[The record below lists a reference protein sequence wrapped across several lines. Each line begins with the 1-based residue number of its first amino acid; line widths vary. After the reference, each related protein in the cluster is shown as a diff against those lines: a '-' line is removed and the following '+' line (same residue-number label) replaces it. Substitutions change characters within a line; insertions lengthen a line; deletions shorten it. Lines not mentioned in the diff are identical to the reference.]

1 LVDLAPPD
9 DLPVTAV
16 AHAQTFAA
24 AHASVTALLQLH
36 QHHHAGLGSEL
47 RPQLEQLEQLQVKLK
62 QHLVQI
68 AVFGRVSR
76 GKSAVLNALYGEK
89 VFQTGPLNGVTQWPR
104 SIRLPLQAWAAQPPE
119 NLEPIQSEPI
129 QIELVD
135 TPGLDEVA
143 GAIRGQMAQTV
154 AQEAD
159 LILCI
164 TAGLLTPTELQALSE
179 LAALHKPIILV
190 LNKQDL
196 YPELQPEQIHAQF
209 TDPNLAR
216 LITPAEMVMTSA
228 APAPVQVRQQWP
240 DGRSL
245 TAWENVPPNVQALQQ
260 KLVQILQ
267 AEASLISAT
276 QALSKAQQVEQMIV
290 EHIFQHHQ
298 PQAEQLIWRYSAGKA
313 LGILICRWLG
323 LDLLLG
329 LLADLLL
336 VRGLSKAYGFP
347 MTNLI
352 AQQLWPTLLRSV
364 GILLCSN
371 LADGWITSGLTGLE
385 AMQVNPLTKII
396 PALIPMI
403 AAGYGSYQVASRAQ
417 AGLRQGGIS
426 GPQGTQTTLQAIR
439 QHFRPSML
447 AARLNSTIV

>member
-9 DLPVTAV
+9 RPVTAV

-24 AHASVTALLQLH
+24 AHASITALLHLH
-36 QHHHAGLGSEL
+36 QHYHAGLSSEL
-47 RPQLEQLEQLQVKLK
+47 RPQLEQLEQLQTKLK
-62 QHLVQI
+62 QNLVQI
-68 AVFGRVSR
+68 AAFGLVSR

-104 SIRLPLQAWAAQPPE
+104 SIRLPLRAWAAQPQE
-119 NLEPIQSEPI
+119 NLEPIQL
-129 QIELVD
+129 ELVD

-143 GAIRGQMAQTV
+143 GAARGQMAQAV
-154 AQEAD
+154 GQEAD
-159 LILCI
+159 LILFV
-164 TAGLLTPTELQALSE
+164 TAGPLTPTELQALSE

-209 TDPNLAR
+209 TDPNLAH
-216 LITPAEMVMTSA
+216 LITPAEMVMTTA

-245 TAWENVPPNVQALQQ
+245 TTWETIPANVQVLQQ

-267 AEASLISAT
+267 AEASLISTT
-276 QALSKAQQVEQMIV
+276 QALTKAQQLEQFMVEQ
-290 EHIFQHHQ
+290 IFQHHQ
-298 PQAEQLIWRYSAGKA
+298 PQAEQLIWQYSAGKA
-313 LGILICRWLG
+313 LGVLIGRWLG

-352 AQQLWPTLLRSV
+352 AQQLWPTMLRSM
-364 GILLCSN
+364 GFLLCSN
-371 LADGWITSGLTGLE
+371 LLTGWLSDGLTGLE
-385 AMQVNPLTKII
+385 SMEFSTLGNII
-396 PALIPMI
+396 PALVPMI
-403 AAGYGSYQVASRAQ
+403 AAGYGAYQVANRAQ
-417 AGLRQGGIS
+417 LGLRQGGIG

-439 QHFRPSML
+439 QQLRPSML
-447 AARLNSTIV
+447 AARLTSTMV

>member
-9 DLPVTAV
+9 RPVTAV

-24 AHASVTALLQLH
+24 AQASITALLNLH
-36 QHHHAGLGSEL
+36 QHHHAGLSSEL
-47 RPQLEQLEQLQVKLK
+47 RPQLEQLEQLQAKLK
-62 QHLVQI
+62 QNLVQI
-68 AVFGRVSR
+68 AAFGLVSR

-89 VFQTGPLNGVTQWPR
+89 VFQMGPLNGVTQWPR
-104 SIRLPLQAWAAQPPE
+104 SIRLPLKAWAEQPQE
-119 NLEPIQSEPI
+119 NLETI

-143 GAIRGQMAQTV
+143 GVARRQMAQTV

-159 LILCI
+159 LILFV
-164 TAGLLTPTELQALSE
+164 TAGQLTPTELQALSE
-179 LAALHKPIILV
+179 LAALRKPIILV
-190 LNKQDL
+190 LNKHDL
-196 YPELQPEQIHAQF
+196 YPELQPEHIYAQF

-216 LITPAEMVMTSA
+216 LITPAEMVMTTA

-245 TAWENVPPNVQALQQ
+245 TAWETIPANVQALQQ
-260 KLVQILQ
+260 TLVQILQ
-267 AEASLISAT
+267 AEASLISTT
-276 QALSKAQQVEQMIV
+276 QALNKAQQLEQFMVEQ
-290 EHIFQHHQ
+290 IFQHHQ
-298 PQAEQLIWRYSAGKA
+298 PQAERLIWQYSAGKA
-313 LGILICRWLG
+313 LGVLIGRWLG

-347 MTNLI
+347 ITNLI
-352 AQQLWPTLLRSV
+352 AQQLWPALLRSM
-364 GILLCSN
+364 GFLLCSN
-371 LADGWITSGLTGLE
+371 LLTGWVNGWLTGLE
-385 AMQVNPLTKII
+385 SIEVNGLGKVI
-396 PALIPMI
+396 PALVPMI
-403 AAGYGSYQVASRAQ
+403 AAGYGAYQVAKRAQ
-417 AGLRQGGIS
+417 LGLRQGGIG

-439 QHFRPSML
+439 QQLRPSML